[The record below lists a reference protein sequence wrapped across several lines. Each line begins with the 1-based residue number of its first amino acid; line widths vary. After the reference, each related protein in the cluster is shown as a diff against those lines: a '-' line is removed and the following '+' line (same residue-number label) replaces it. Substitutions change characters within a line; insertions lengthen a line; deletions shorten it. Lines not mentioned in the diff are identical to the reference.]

1 MLPLRLS
8 RIALPNCQISSLLAL
23 ALGACAGCGTVK
35 QTTTARTATEQ
46 ILLSNAWDDAI
57 QKIDFDSLEGKSV
70 YLDTQNL
77 NGQLDQGWIV
87 SSLRQA
93 LLSNGVHLKSKA
105 EDADVIVEASVG
117 AYGTDSYNWLVGVQQ
132 MTMPVTLAGLPTGTI
147 PEIPLIKK
155 SDQHA
160 VAKLALF
167 AYERSSGNLVWRSG
181 TKLATAN
188 AKDVY
193 IGAVG
198 PIQSGTIRPGNKKI
212 GIRIIFFKSFNR

>member
-1 MLPLRLS
+1 M
-8 RIALPNCQISSLLAL
+8 
-23 ALGACAGCGTVK
+23 
-35 QTTTARTATEQ
+35 
-46 ILLSNAWDDAI
+46 
-57 QKIDFDSLEGKSV
+57 
-70 YLDTQNL
+70 
-77 NGQLDQGWIV
+77 
-87 SSLRQA
+87 
-93 LLSNGVHLKSKA
+93 
-105 EDADVIVEASVG
+105 IVEASVG

-212 GIRIIFFKSFNR
+212 GINVPIISDPYPTDVGASSPPPMKAPAPIEYPAATMPIPPSAEELNHLSVDGK